1 MKLLCPACERL
12 GEPSSLRL
20 ESGCVVATCGRCGA
34 KGSLG
39 VLAPIPLD
47 ALPPPPGAAVP
58 APAPVPVAPV
68 VAPLRAVEGS
78 PVSLV
83 KGPSA
88 VSPASPAAPSPEEDP
103 YEVPAGRCPKCVA
116 VRPEAAVNCAQC
128 GLVFTNFAADEHR
141 LKPGLDRAW
150 RQLVQRWEDPALH
163 DKLLQRAYTEQ
174 ALPQVARLYQLRIAR
189 NEADTMARRGR
200 EELLRRAMATA
211 TVAARPDA
219 QKPPVNRKALWLT
232 LIGGT
237 VLMLALLF
245 AVVSLQRS
253 AG

>member
-12 GEPSSLRL
+12 GEPSVLQL

-47 ALPPPPGAAVP
+47 ALPPPPAI
-58 APAPVPVAPV
+58 PVAPV
-68 VAPLRAVEGS
+68 VKRVAAP
-78 PVSLV
+78 
-83 KGPSA
+83 PSHPSTEA
-88 VSPASPAAPSPEEDP
+88 PAAPASDEDP

-128 GLVFTNFAADEHR
+128 GLVFTNFVADEHR

-163 DKLLQRAYTEQ
+163 DKLLQRAYSEQ

-189 NEADTMARRGR
+189 NEGDAMARRGR

-211 TVAARPDA
+211 TVAARPEA
-219 QKPPVNRKALWLT
+219 QKPPVNRKALWLA
-232 LIGGT
+232 LLGGT

>member
-1 MKLLCPACERL
+1 VKLLCPACERL
-12 GEPSSLRL
+12 GEPTALRL

-47 ALPPPPGAAVP
+47 ALPPPPRAAAP
-58 APAPVPVAPV
+58 AAAPVPVAPV
-68 VAPLRAVEGS
+68 VTPLRAVEAL
-78 PVSLV
+78 PVSTG
-83 KGPSA
+83 KAPPSA
-88 VSPASPAAPSPEEDP
+88 TAASPSSEEDP
-103 YEVPAGRCPKCVA
+103 YEVPEGRCPKCVA

-128 GLVFTNFAADEHR
+128 GLVFTNFVADEHR

-150 RQLVQRWEDPALH
+150 RQLLQRWEDPALH

-189 NEADTMARRGR
+189 NEGDAMARRGR

-211 TVAARPDA
+211 TVAARPEA

-232 LIGGT
+232 LLGGT

>member
-1 MKLLCPACERL
+1 
-12 GEPSSLRL
+12 
-20 ESGCVVATCGRCGA
+20 VATCGRCGA

-47 ALPPPPGAAVP
+47 ALPPPPGAA
-58 APAPVPVAPV
+58 PVPVAPV
-68 VAPLRAVEGS
+68 VVPLRAAEGA
-78 PVSLV
+78 PV
-83 KGPSA
+83 A
-88 VSPASPAAPSPEEDP
+88 AAPAPAAPLPEEDP

-128 GLVFTNFAADEHR
+128 GLVFTNFVADEHR

-150 RQLVQRWEDPALH
+150 RQLVQRWEDAALH

-174 ALPQVARLYQLRIAR
+174 ALPQVARLYQLRLAR
-189 NEADTMARRGR
+189 NEGDAMARRGR

-211 TVAARPDA
+211 TVAARPE
-219 QKPPVNRKALWLT
+219 QKAPVNRKALWLA
-232 LIGGT
+232 LVGGT

-245 AVVSLQRS
+245 AVVALQRS